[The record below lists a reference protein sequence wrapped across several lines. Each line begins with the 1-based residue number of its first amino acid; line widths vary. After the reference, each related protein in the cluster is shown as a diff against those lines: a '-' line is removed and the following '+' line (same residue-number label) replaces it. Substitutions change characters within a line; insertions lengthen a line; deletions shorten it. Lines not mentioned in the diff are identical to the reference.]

1 MKLWSYPSIKYPC
14 IYSDNGFTGVPHRR
28 VERKDSEK
36 DFDAMLEVED
46 ENLLTPEE
54 SPTHEQ
60 QQWETIETMVFN
72 GNQATLVPK

>member
-1 MKLWSYPSIKYPC
+1 MIRTHQLKFLATS
-14 IYSDNGFTGVPHRR
+14 
-28 VERKDSEK
+28 
-36 DFDAMLEVED
+36 LEVED